1 MNSNNQRKKI
11 INSLLWKF
19 SERLGT
25 QGISLII
32 SIVLARSLA
41 PSDFGL
47 IALIT
52 VFITIANVFVQSGLG
67 TALIQRKDVKEEDFS
82 TVLYVSLLI
91 ASLLYTILY
100 LIAPLIAKF
109 FAMSELIPVIRVLS
123 LTLLPFSLNA
133 IQSAIVI
140 KKMQFRFLFISNFVA
155 TIISGTI
162 GITLAYYQF
171 GPWSIVAQQLSSSI
185 IICLVM
191 WFSVKWRPTFTFSF
205 KRLKILFSFGWK
217 LMVSNLINTIY
228 NEIFSLVIGK
238 KYMSDILG
246 FFNRGKQFPS
256 LIVSNID
263 SSIQTVMLPAYSSHQ
278 EDLEK
283 MKKMMRRSIKTSAFL
298 ILPAMAGLAASA
310 ESFISI
316 ILGDKWLPA
325 VTFLQ
330 IYCLFYAFQP
340 IQTANLQAF
349 NALGRSDIFLKL
361 EIYKKIIG
369 VSILIS
375 TSFFG
380 IYAIALGG
388 ALSSV
393 FFTFINSY
401 PSRKLLNYG
410 YKEQM
415 KDIVPPLL
423 LSIIMG
429 CTVFSVTLFSYSTL
443 MTLLIQIV
451 IGLVVYLGL
460 AHLLKLES
468 YIYIK
473 NIIRELLYKR
483 YKSKI

>member
-100 LIAPLIAKF
+100 LSAPLIAKF
-109 FAMSELIPVIRVLS
+109 FAMNELIPVIRVLS

-140 KKMQFRFLFISNFVA
+140 KKMQFRFLFISNFIA

-191 WFSVKWRPTFTFSF
+191 WFSVKWRPTFAFSF
-205 KRLKILFSFGWK
+205 ERLKILFSFGWK

-228 NEIFSLVIGK
+228 NEIFALVIGK

-369 VSILIS
+369 VSILIF

-443 MTLLIQIV
+443 MILLIQIV

-483 YKSKI
+483 YKTKI